1 LPSET
6 MIWQP
11 EFTDKTLSRKPGAVQ
26 CEFGECEI
34 TVQFRTTL
42 HNQYPGFYS
51 GKQDCGY
58 PVSRLCVTNGV
69 GAKHRI
75 KCRLAIPLNALRR
88 ADSLD

>member
-1 LPSET
+1 MWFIDT
-6 MIWQP
+6 
-11 EFTDKTLSRKPGAVQ
+11 
-26 CEFGECEI
+26 
-34 TVQFRTTL
+34 TVQIRRIRDHGAISFHST
-42 HNQYPGFYS
+42 QSIPGFYS

-88 ADSLD
+88 ADILD